1 MPVDGASYG
10 PVENL
15 SDREAMQIIVA
26 LKYWTRATR
35 YEATPQE
42 QQALVT
48 CDEKAGMLWKAGAAV
63 GGIAGFGLT
72 SLAAKNKV
80 PLMQRFAVSGAF
92 ASGGSFFG
100 DYKSNKYCLDAIL
113 TLSETVRSG
122 EDLEQQGSVASPL
135 AAQAKQILL
144 DGPAATARG
153 LKADLEAGQ
162 SMGQRGPVRME
173 GPSQLRSESRRSNVV
188 PSLPSTND
196 AMHSM
201 DHGASAPAFDTDR
214 PEPSVAFQPA
224 PSGVDSWEAVRERYR
239 ARQAGEEPPSM
250 TPASPQIDSF
260 HASPAAPVRRRK
272 NQYGDEVEY

>member
-153 LKADLEAGQ
+153 
-162 SMGQRGPVRME
+162 RME